1 MTQDQLVGK
10 TVDYIFDVEVEDGTV
25 TQVAYLGVVTKIVE
39 KKKSKRNI
47 VWNCLTL
54 STIMMKTSMMIAS
67 QMKKIPLNLHF
78 FESH

>member
-39 KKKSKRNI
+39 KKKNPKETLFEI
-47 VWNCLTL
+47 VWLCL
-54 STIMMKTSMMIAS
+54 
-67 QMKKIPLNLHF
+67 Q
-78 FESH
+78 

>member
-39 KKKSKRNI
+39 KKKKKKNPKETLFEI
-47 VWNCLTL
+47 VWLCL
-54 STIMMKTSMMIAS
+54 
-67 QMKKIPLNLHF
+67 Q
-78 FESH
+78 

>member
-39 KKKSKRNI
+39 KKKKKNPKETLFEI
-47 VWNCLTL
+47 VWLCL
-54 STIMMKTSMMIAS
+54 
-67 QMKKIPLNLHF
+67 Q
-78 FESH
+78 

>member
-39 KKKSKRNI
+39 KKKKKKKSKRNI
-47 VWNCLTL
+47 V
-54 STIMMKTSMMIAS
+54 
-67 QMKKIPLNLHF
+67 
-78 FESH
+78 